1 MKALFR
7 GYKGLAV
14 AGWSVGVLASQGW
27 ADQQPFPN
35 VIPGERAP
43 GMGGAYV
50 GVSDDASGVVYNPG
64 GLAFAQSNDISG
76 SANAFYNKKMKY
88 KSALPGGGDWTE
100 ESGGTFAPFFG
111 ALNKLD
117 NVLPGLV
124 GGFAYYSIDTELKD
138 QNNTISNVGD
148 IARYHRAANQRAATW
163 AMTGALGYRIS
174 SSLGIGFSLGYLK
187 VDELTQIS
195 QNYYNTAGTYHLMT
209 SVRDSL
215 IAHGIQTGI
224 GVQWAP
230 LTKLSFGL
238 SVHSGS
244 YASQKYSQILDQ
256 IIVEGN
262 SMASTPSEASSK
274 KPLGSMPMEIRGGL
288 AWFAS
293 PRLLVTTD
301 IDYHEAVS
309 DMDATTS
316 PLYTKKSVTNYAL
329 GSEYYLTPSL
339 PLRLGYFTN
348 KDATPKIR
356 SSGMNQSDHV
366 DYQGYSMFLAWAQPN
381 SQISAGAVVQKGTG
395 KAQKIYKNPTMQDIS
410 SLAYT
415 LGFSATHSF

>member
-1 MKALFR
+1 MKALF
-7 GYKGLAV
+7 GNYKGLAV
-14 AGWSVGVLASQGW
+14 AGLSVGVFASQGL
-27 ADQQPFPN
+27 ADQQHYNN
-35 VIPGERAP
+35 VITGERAQ
-43 GMGGAYV
+43 GMGGAYA
-50 GVSDDASGVVYNPG
+50 GVSDDASGVVYNPA

-76 SANAFYNKKMKY
+76 SANAFYNKKTKY

-117 NVLPGLV
+117 SVLPGLV

-138 QNNTISNVGD
+138 QNNTISNSGE

-195 QNYYNTAGTYHLMT
+195 QNYYNTAGTYYLMT
-209 SVRDSL
+209 SVRESL
-215 IAHGIQTGI
+215 IAHGIQTAI
-224 GVQWAP
+224 GLQWAP
-230 LTKLSFGL
+230 LTKLSLGL
-238 SVHSGS
+238 SVRSGT
-244 YASQKYSQILDQ
+244 YASQKYSLILDK
-256 IIVEGN
+256 IIVKDN
-262 SMASTPSEASSK
+262 SMASTPSEVSSK

-293 PRLLVTTD
+293 PRLLVTSDVT
-301 IDYHEAVS
+301 YHEAVS
-309 DMDATTS
+309 DTDSLKVAF
-316 PLYTKKSVTNYAL
+316 YAKKSVMNYAL

-348 KDATPKIR
+348 KDATPNVS
-356 SSGMNQSDHV
+356 SSGKNQPDHV

-395 KAQKIYKNPTMQDIS
+395 KAQKIADSTMTQNIS